1 MLDAE
6 ARQSVAALLQELR
19 PFVARRVRSSA
30 DVDDI
35 LQDVF
40 LRLHRSLPTLRDQ
53 ERFGPWLYRI
63 VRNAITDRYR
73 VQQREVAGVPE
84 LVAPEAAA
92 EAEAEA
98 EEVSA
103 AASLTACIAPFVA
116 RLPSPYREAVTLV
129 DLEGTTHSAAAPL
142 LGISISGVKSR
153 VQRGRAQLR
162 VMFDACCTI
171 ELDARRRIVDCQPGP
186 GGGCA
191 CS

>member
-6 ARQSVAALLQELR
+6 ARQSVESMMGELR
-19 PFVARRVRSSA
+19 RFVERRVRSPA

-40 LRLHRSLPTLRDQ
+40 VRMQRGLPDLRNA

-73 VQQREVAGVPE
+73 VKAREVEQIPDTP
-84 LVAPEAAA
+84 APE
-92 EAEAEA
+92 
-98 EEVSA
+98 EEEDSELPLG
-103 AASLTACIAPFVA
+103 LTACIAPFVA

-129 DLEGTTHSAAAPL
+129 DLEGVTHKDAAQML
-142 LGISISGVKSR
+142 SISIPGVKSR
-153 VQRGRAQLR
+153 VQRGRAKLR
-162 VMFDACCTI
+162 AMFESCCQI
-171 ELDARRRIVDCQPGP
+171 ELDVRNRVTGYQCGS
-186 GGGCA
+186 GGCG

>member
-6 ARQSVAALLQELR
+6 ARQSVAAMMEGIR
-19 PFVARRVRSSA
+19 PFVERRVRSSA

-40 LRLHRSLPTLRDQ
+40 LRLHRGLPSLRDA

-73 VQQREVAGVPE
+73 VQAREVANVPDMPAV
-84 LVAPEAAA
+84 L
-92 EAEAEA
+92 
-98 EEVSA
+98 EEEDADS
-103 AASLTACIAPFVA
+103 SFGLTACIAPFVA

-129 DLEGTTHSAAAPL
+129 DLEDVTHKDAADM
-142 LGISISGVKSR
+142 LGISIPGVKSR
-153 VQRGRAQLR
+153 VQRGRAKLR
-162 VMFDACCTI
+162 VMFDECCNI
-171 ELDARRRIVDCQPGP
+171 ELDARRRVTDCQRGP
-186 GGGCA
+186 GKGCK